1 MYFSPKQRKII
12 EANEPKILC
21 LSSAASGKALPNST
35 KIPTTDGW
43 KEVGDIRP
51 GDYLYDRCGKPTKV
65 LNIFPQGKLEVFL
78 ITFGDGRTAKC
89 SKDHI
94 WSYYKI
100 PNGKRL
106 YSKTLEEILLENSGK
121 LNKYKNKAGKY
132 CYQIPLIEK
141 VKYPKREYPI
151 PPYILGLFLGD
162 GSFREETIMFSSK
175 DDFLPKKIAT
185 IMDWDYYRHKTN
197 KYCWYFKHKK
207 AQKNGN
213 YEFYRVKTS
222 EFLKAYPE
230 LINKKSEEKFIPED
244 YLIGSVEQRI
254 ELLRGLLDTD
264 GCIGERGNIRY
275 TTVSEKLCKSILS
288 LVYSLGFK
296 GGYYIEDKGENR
308 NKAYHIS
315 IQCSNQEKSKLFSVP
330 EKYQRA
336 IKVSN
341 KKNSHY
347 SNTNPIVDIKSL
359 NYEEEMTCFYV
370 DNEEHLFAI
379 NDWCIT
385 HNTRVLTE
393 RIRYLIT
400 ECNVNESDIVA
411 ITFTN
416 MAAEEMKTRLK
427 DCCKNMFIG
436 TIHSYANKICYLNGV
451 STSED
456 IQTADFDKIL
466 KKVIRINPKRYPK
479 IKYLLID
486 ECQDLGNLEHIFIRK
501 IPTENIFY
509 CGDFKQMIYS
519 FRGVSGD
526 YVKDLYYDTDFKKYS
541 LIDNYR
547 NPPNIINFANSF
559 IDRYQEQF
567 SPSSSPVKTQDG
579 IIEECSFYDALD
591 ELEESEE
598 WGSWFI
604 LTRTNNEL
612 YKAQEILDKRD
623 IPNLTFKT
631 GDLTLSQLKAFM
643 GANKVKILTIHTSKG
658 LSLKNVIVVGAR
670 TYNDEERR
678 ICYVA
683 ATRAENALY
692 WCPSIAGRRGSVN
705 KKNRDFTKEEGVI
718 NF

>member
-1 MYFSPKQRKII
+1 MYFSPRQRKII
-12 EANEPKILC
+12 EAKEPKILC

-43 KEVGDIRP
+43 KEVRDIRP
-51 GDYLYDRCGKPTKV
+51 GDYLYDKNGKPTKV

-94 WSYYKI
+94 WYVNKPSWKNKNDFREYTVEQMISSGLINSSRGANFYIPCSMAIEKDEKEYKI
-100 PNGKRL
+100 H
-106 YSKTLEEILLENSGK
+106 
-121 LNKYKNKAGKY
+121 
-132 CYQIPLIEK
+132 
-141 VKYPKREYPI
+141 
-151 PPYILGLFLGD
+151 PYVVGAFLGD
-162 GSFREETIMFSSK
+162 GCCKESKLTISSNDK
-175 DDFLPKKIAT
+175 EIPERIAKLLGDNIKAIKLPSNNYSWNFINNINNDKLYTSILPK
-185 IMDWDYYRHKTN
+185 
-197 KYCWYFKHKK
+197 
-207 AQKNGN
+207 
-213 YEFYRVKTS
+213 
-222 EFLKAYPE
+222 E
-230 LINKKSEEKFIPED
+230 LINYSYDKSIPEE
-244 YLIGSVEQRI
+244 YKNGSIEQRL
-254 ELLRGLLDTD
+254 ELIRGLFDTD
-264 GCIGERGNIRY
+264 GNISKDNRDDHSSTANVRFSSTSYQLVIDIKDILGSLGYVSTIREDNRKNKY
-275 TTVSEKLCKSILS
+275 TKGICYELCVNIPNSEKEKLFNLKRKKDIAISIKDKKQNRNYDRTS
-288 LVYSLGFK
+288 IRS
-296 GGYYIEDKGENR
+296 IEDLG
-308 NKAYHIS
+308 
-315 IQCSNQEKSKLFSVP
+315 
-330 EKYQRA
+330 
-336 IKVSN
+336 
-341 KKNSHY
+341 
-347 SNTNPIVDIKSL
+347 
-359 NYEEEMTCFYV
+359 YEEEMTCFLV
-370 DNEEHLFAI
+370 DNDEHLFLM
-379 NDWCIT
+379 NDYIVT

-416 MAAEEMKTRLK
+416 MSAEEMKTRLK

-509 CGDFKQMIYS
+509 CGDFKQLIYS

>member
-43 KEVGDIRP
+43 KRVDEIKV
-51 GDYLYDRCGKPTKV
+51 GDYLINELGRPTQV
-65 LNIFPQGKLEVFL
+65 LGVYPQGKKEVYK
-78 ITFGDGRTAKC
+78 ITFGDGRVAKC
-89 SKDHI
+89 CKDHL
-94 WSYYKI
+94 WSVNKITWKNNNEYRDYTTEQLLKDGLLYKDRRAKFSI
-100 PNGKRL
+100 PC
-106 YSKTLEEILLENSGK
+106 SM
-121 LNKYKNKAGKY
+121 A
-132 CYQIPLIEK
+132 IEWPAK
-141 VKYPKREYPI
+141 QYDI
-151 PPYILGLFLGD
+151 DPYVMGVFLGD
-162 GSFREETIMFSSK
+162 GCCKGKSQLVLSSK
-175 DDFLPKKIAT
+175 DKSIPLLCAEKMKEDKQVKTELWYNNEYQWRFYTEDEGKKQYFNT
-185 IMDWDYYRHKTN
+185 IE
-197 KYCWYFKHKK
+197 YFKKY
-207 AQKNGN
+207 KNEVLQYSYN
-213 YEFYRVKTS
+213 KT
-222 EFLKAYPE
+222 
-230 LINKKSEEKFIPED
+230 IPEE
-244 YLIGSVEQRI
+244 YKIGSVEQRLSLI
-254 ELLRGLLDTD
+254 QGLMDTD
-264 GCIGERGNIRY
+264 GSIEKSNGQLRFTTTSYSLIKGVQEVLSSLGYVSKLYKEEREELYTNECYYILINIPNKEK
-275 TTVSEKLCKSILS
+275 EKLFR
-288 LVYSLGFK
+288 V
-296 GGYYIEDKGENR
+296 ER
-308 NKAYHIS
+308 
-315 IQCSNQEKSKLFSVP
+315 
-330 EKYQRA
+330 
-336 IKVSN
+336 
-341 KKNSHY
+341 KKNIAAAFTGIKQKHNYLKTTIRSIE
-347 SNTNPIVDIKSL
+347 NTKEL
-359 NYEEEMTCFYV
+359 EEMTCFYV
-370 DNEEHLFAI
+370 DNPKHLFLM
-379 NDWCIT
+379 NDCIVT

-393 RIRYLIT
+393 RIRYLI
-400 ECNVNESDIVA
+400 VNNKALPEEICA
-411 ITFTN
+411 ISFTN
-416 MAAEEMKTRLK
+416 MAAEEMKTRLG
-427 DCCKNMFIG
+427 NISNGVFIG

-692 WCPSIAGRRGSVN
+692 WCPSIAGRRGTVN